1 MFSFLRPSFSETN
14 VSAVGFCCCAG
25 WQALTQ
31 PPKQPSVSAG
41 LGCRATLW
49 STLQAH
55 QKLLYTLICF
65 VSFIDI
71 TNTSIIISVTNFLRN
86 SYPCAVNCT
95 NRQNMF
101 WFIPVLFIR
110 VSSPSCHK
118 LQYKQMG
125 GWMDSHFNKTKPWH
139 GNFQKWCRIIS
150 PCGWGRSWQS
160 WAQMTQFLDHTL
172 SAFLR

>member
-55 QKLLYTLICF
+55 QKPLYTLICF

-95 NRQNMF
+95 NHVLVYPCSFSFACHLHHVINCGIGKLVDGWILILTKQNHDMESF
-101 WFIPVLFIR
+101 RSDVESFLSVAGEKADR
-110 VSSPSCHK
+110 VGH
-118 LQYKQMG
+118 
-125 GWMDSHFNKTKPWH
+125 
-139 GNFQKWCRIIS
+139 R
-150 PCGWGRSWQS
+150 
-160 WAQMTQFLDHTL
+160 
-172 SAFLR
+172 

>member
-1 MFSFLRPSFSETN
+1 MYICFMLDMFSFLRPSFSETN

-125 GWMDSHFNKTKPWH
+125 GWMDSHFNKTKP
-139 GNFQKWCRIIS
+139 
-150 PCGWGRSWQS
+150 
-160 WAQMTQFLDHTL
+160 
-172 SAFLR
+172 